1 MRTRCCRGRRISKR
15 AKAASVLAC
24 CVPTIVSYEILFPRR
39 HLVAVLVPE
48 RGAARP
54 PNAACPPSPFL
65 TPVSGQNPFTL
76 PALAA
81 SFGLCCVVPL
91 PLPTRSDCV
100 SLCGSKRRGSK
111 VAHICFLA
119 RTFTHSCHTHC
130 WRRKHRRRLPLHHP
144 NLYFMSTRESERMK
158 EERKKKGVE
167 RESPPSSPS
176 LGRSFCVVPF
186 FTAGMC
192 CTDPSARAG
201 TRASAIPFARAAT
214 FGEHP
219 G

>member
-1 MRTRCCRGRRISKR
+1 MERKSAHFTGNSFQFVCLFARRIFFFFPTSYFCCCKCPSRMRTHCCRGRRISER

-24 CVPTIVSYEILFPRR
+24 CVPTIVSYEFPFPRR
-39 HLVAVLVPE
+39 HLVAVLVSE

-54 PNAACPPSPFL
+54 PNAARPSSPFL

-111 VAHICFLA
+111 VAHIFFS
-119 RTFTHSCHTHC
+119 RQNIHS
-130 WRRKHRRRLPLHHP
+130 
-144 NLYFMSTRESERMK
+144 FMSHALLETETSTTTT
-158 EERKKKGVE
+158 VT
-167 RESPPSSPS
+167 PS
-176 LGRSFCVVPF
+176 
-186 FTAGMC
+186 
-192 CTDPSARAG
+192 
-201 TRASAIPFARAAT
+201 
-214 FGEHP
+214 
-219 G
+219 